1 MYDSRDFSGSGLG
14 ATDGHYPEPEA
25 VWAGS
30 LHTVPHPHGQQ
41 ETTFGAAGPDFV
53 AQQWSPEEEL
63 AQLLAQAQAQAQEQE
78 QEQEPRTASRSRHD
92 RRRRRR
98 RLSAAVLSLRAVSMG
113 AAALV
118 ALLVAMVSVLSGVV
132 AYDPLHLAAAQSV
145 SRSPAALWPML
156 VYGPWAAASL
166 SILRAALHR
175 KRAVHSWA
183 VVLLFSAAAVALSVT
198 QAPHTVTGLAA
209 AGLPPVAALTCF
221 QQLVRQITLTRPL
234 HRQQPRRRNAHAA
247 RASAR

>member
-14 ATDGHYPEPEA
+14 ATDGHYPEPGA
-25 VWAGS
+25 AWAGS
-30 LHTVPHPHGQQ
+30 LHTVPHPQGQQ

-63 AQLLAQAQAQAQEQE
+63 AQLLAHAQEQAQAY
-78 QEQEPRTASRSRHD
+78 EQEPPTAGRSRHD
-92 RRRRRR
+92 RRRRR

-183 VVLLFSAAAVALSVT
+183 VVLLFSAAAVALCVT

-234 HRQQPRRRNAHAA
+234 HRQQPRRRNAHGA

>member
-1 MYDSRDFSGSGLG
+1 MHDSRDFSGSGLG
-14 ATDGHYPEPEA
+14 APDGHYPEPEA
-25 VWAGS
+25 AWAGS
-30 LHTVPHPHGQQ
+30 LHTVPHPQGQR
-41 ETTFGAAGPDFV
+41 ETTFAAPGPDFV

-63 AQLLAQAQAQAQEQE
+63 AQLLAQ
-78 QEQEPRTASRSRHD
+78 EPGPPTPGRSRHD

-98 RLSAAVLSLRAVSMG
+98 RLSAVALSLRAVSMG
-113 AAALV
+113 SAALV
-118 ALLVAMVSVLSGVV
+118 ALLVAMVSVLSGVI

-183 VVLLFSAAAVALSVT
+183 VVLLFSAAAVALCIT

-247 RASAR
+247 QASAR